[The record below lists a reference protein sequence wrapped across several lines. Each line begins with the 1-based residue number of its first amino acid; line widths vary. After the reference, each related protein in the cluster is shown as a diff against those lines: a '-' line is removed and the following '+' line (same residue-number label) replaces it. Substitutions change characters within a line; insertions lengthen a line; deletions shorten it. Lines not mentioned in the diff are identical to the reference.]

1 MKALIFNNKVVDV
14 AEKSFEVHNSMV
26 WMDAPDGCI
35 VGWLLKGGELIA
47 PEPDPEKTYAEERRK
62 AYGRLQQFE
71 LQYDDEINGTTKWK
85 DAIEEIKKK
94 YPKPK

>member
-14 AEKSFEVHNSMV
+14 AEKIFEVHNSMA

-35 VGWLLKGGELIA
+35 AGWSLKGKELVA
-47 PEPDPEKTYAEERRK
+47 PAPDPEETYAQKRRK
-62 AYGRLQQFE
+62 AYNRVQQFE
-71 LQYDDEINGTTKWK
+71 LQYDDEINGTTTWK

-94 YPKPK
+94 YPKPE